1 MLLLLSITSIIHALC
16 YLIFFLIAS
25 FLRVFFVGYFTVYLV
40 ICSGAVCVH
49 WPSGC
54 SVSTYKIKNLIELL
68 LLLLF
73 LLLKISE
80 TSSCFPLLGKTGL
93 QLDT

>member
-1 MLLLLSITSIIHALC
+1 MLSIPD
-16 YLIFFLIAS
+16 IFSYCL
-25 FLRVFFVGYFTVYLV
+25 FLRVFFVGYFTLYLV

-49 WPSGC
+49 WASGC
-54 SVSTYKIKNLIELL
+54 SVSTYKIKNLNELLLLL

-73 LLLKISE
+73 LLLKILE